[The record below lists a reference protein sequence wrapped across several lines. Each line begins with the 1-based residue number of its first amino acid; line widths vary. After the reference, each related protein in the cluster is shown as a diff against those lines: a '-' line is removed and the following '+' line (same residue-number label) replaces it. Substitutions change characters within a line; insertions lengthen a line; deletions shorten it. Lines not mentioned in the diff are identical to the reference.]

1 MLNYFYGQSKF
12 QLQVFW
18 LKGILSLL
26 MQKWFLSSPAE
37 AGEARRAVSGTCV
50 TVNNGGVR
58 EVFVLWNWKGVVN
71 RLQEFWTTPVLCPAL
86 GNQLLTWCGAAPTPG
101 SRGGMSQREMKLL
114 ILVHLLPTCLPTW
127 KGMSSPGLPVFPG
140 RQLHSQRASQASAS
154 CLLLTAS
161 VYLAVGP
168 SSVESREIKIKLC
181 WHLPC

>member
-18 LKGILSLL
+18 LKRILPLL
-26 MQKWFLSSPAE
+26 MHKWFLSNPAE
-37 AGEARRAVSGTCV
+37 AGKARRAVAGSCV
-50 TVNNGGVR
+50 TVNNRGIR
-58 EVFVLWNWKGVVN
+58 EGFMLWDWKEDRN
-71 RLQEFWTTPVLCPAL
+71 RLQEFWTTPVLCPAS

-101 SRGGMSQREMKLL
+101 SRGGMSQREVKLL

-127 KGMSSPGLPVFPG
+127 KGMSSPGLPVFPD
-140 RQLHSQRASQASAS
+140 RQLHSQGASQASAS

-168 SSVESREIKIKLC
+168 SSADSGK
-181 WHLPC
+181 